1 MKNFALALQSA
12 LRAPHIRQTIFG
24 EEQIRTAESYHLLGW
39 TQYELSCLNSAMQS
53 VWRALYIRRRLLGG
67 EHPDIADSQRLFRL
81 TGCMLRE
88 FTSVPIY
95 PEYAFAEEN
104 SKTAELKPPLQSVE
118 HALIRWPIESID
130 SFFYY

>member
-24 EEQIRTAESYHLLGW
+24 EEHIRTADSYHLLGW

-53 VWRALYIRRRLLGG
+53 VWCALYIRRRLLGG
-67 EHPDIADSQRLFRL
+67 EHPDITDSQRLFRL

-88 FTSVPIY
+88 FTSAPIH
-95 PEYAFAEEN
+95 PGEYAFAGEN
-104 SKTAELKPPLQSVE
+104 
-118 HALIRWPIESID
+118 
-130 SFFYY
+130 

>member
-24 EEQIRTAESYHLLGW
+24 EEHIRTADSYHLLGW

-81 TGCMLRE
+81 TGCTTR
-88 FTSVPIY
+88 IY
-95 PEYAFAEEN
+95 QCSNSPWGVCVCRRKLKSSRPQVSFAVCRACFN
-104 SKTAELKPPLQSVE
+104 PVAN
-118 HALIRWPIESID
+118 
-130 SFFYY
+130 

>member
-12 LRAPHIRQTIFG
+12 LRASHIRQTIFG
-24 EEQIRTAESYHLLGW
+24 EEHIRTADSYHLLGW

-81 TGCMLRE
+81 TGCMLRK
-88 FTSVPIY
+88 FTSAPIHSG
-95 PEYAFAEEN
+95 EYAFAEEN
-104 SKTAELKPPLQSVE
+104 
-118 HALIRWPIESID
+118 
-130 SFFYY
+130 